1 MARQRRSA
9 SFSTIAGLLAVAL
22 IMAIAV
28 GGAGQ
33 VWAANSRDGPPA
45 TKEELLPAQSDRQ
58 EYSTGIRDTTEAR
71 ATDASSDATLRS
83 LSIVADD
90 KAVELYPDFDPDIS
104 LYTTSISADQVTVE
118 ATATKDTAS
127 IISFTAGDK
136 IEVPESDDDKL
147 TSQAQILAGAIT
159 DISLTVKA
167 EDGTT
172 TRTYYV
178 LAARFSRQEMP
189 EITIE
194 SSRSEYVAGIGTLTF
209 TLSRTGDLSS
219 ELDVTVNFIQDQT
232 WLPSTSFS
240 VAFAAGGAT
249 TTLGI
254 TNAFFSSDVT
264 ESGTLTATVDSVSGY
279 DTSGAMVSVSVISQ
293 EGPAITVSFKE
304 TEYSVAEN
312 AGTFEAL
319 LVARAAEGVLYV
331 EDFSVS
337 ASAINNTASST
348 VDYLPYEKTLTFVST
363 DFTDQDGSLVGTVS
377 AVLTIIDDDIQEGDE
392 QFGLE
397 LARAPGLPSEVGVL
411 DPAGDPCATQCEDHY
426 PVTILDDDPNVT
438 VSYEQDSYEVAEGAS
453 STIKIV
459 LSEDPLRN
467 VTVPITVTEQGGA
480 SSTDYTVVN
489 ASVEFQPGATSST
502 FTFTAVQDSDNDDD
516 ESVQLGFGDLPP
528 GVTAGTYATTTVT
541 IIDDDDLPAE
551 ITIEANRSEYVAG
564 LGPLVFTLS
573 RTGDTSS
580 ALDVTVDIIQEQPWL
595 SLIPGTV
602 AFAAEEATTT
612 LTLSQS
618 DFSSGVTQS
627 GTLTATVDPVTGY
640 DTSSA
645 TVTVTVSVISQEGP
659 AITVSFEETEYS
671 VAEDVGKFGP
681 ILVARA
687 ATGVPYVEAF
697 SVSVSA
703 SAIDASS
710 PEDYSAYSEIL
721 TFLPTDFA
729 EVNGSLVGKIAAILT
744 IVDDEIYEEDEQ
756 FGLALEGLPGMS
768 SEIGLLEP
776 NGDSCNFICQN
787 QYLVTIVDDDG
798 PAVTVSYEESAYSV
812 DEGGSTTIKVV
823 LSEDPERTVVV
834 PLTAVEQD
842 GATPSDYSGVYAWV
856 EFQPGDISTT
866 FTFAAVQDF
875 DNDDGESV
883 RLGFG
888 DLPAGVTLGAY
899 ATTTVSIIDDDDG
912 DPALNVGT
920 PAGYWTVSPGSDVLH
935 PDVVDLNANLF
946 KLDNCTGRKSF
957 KVLWAGPGDGR
968 QADRWEAYIARH
980 GDVGDVS
987 HKFRT
992 DQGNPKYTSLY
1003 GTIWLDGEGSISVR
1017 IRGWFGTDGLG
1028 EWSPAVSLIC
1038 LESQE

>member
-9 SFSTIAGLLAVAL
+9 SFSTIAGLIAVAL

-33 VWAANSRDGPPA
+33 VWAASSRDGPPA
-45 TKEELLPAQSDRQ
+45 TNEELLPAQNDRQ
-58 EYSTGIRDTTEAR
+58 EYSTGIRDTAEVR
-71 ATDASSDATLRS
+71 AIDASSDATLRS
-83 LSIVADD
+83 LSIIADD
-90 KAVELYPDFDPDIS
+90 KVVELYPDFAPAIT
-104 LYTTSISADQVTVE
+104 LYTTTISADQVTVE
-118 ATATKDTAS
+118 AAATKDTAS

-167 EDGTT
+167 EDGATT
-172 TRTYYV
+172 KTYYV

-194 SSRSEYVAGIGTLTF
+194 ANRSEYVAGVGPLTF
-209 TLSRTGDLSS
+209 TLSRTGDTSS
-219 ELDVTVNFIQDQT
+219 ALDVTVDLVQDQT
-232 WLPSTSFS
+232 WLSSTSHS
-240 VAFAAGGAT
+240 VTFNAGASTSTLEFLGTDFFT
-249 TTLGI
+249 T
-254 TNAFFSSDVT
+254 VT

-293 EGPAITVSFKE
+293 EGPAITVSFEE

-312 AGTFEAL
+312 AGALEAT
-319 LVARAAEGVLYV
+319 LVARAAAGVTYV
-331 EDFSVS
+331 EEFRVSVT
-337 ASAINNTASST
+337 AITNTASST
-348 VDYLPYEKTLTFVST
+348 VDFVRYSKVLTFATT
-363 DFTDQDGSLVGTVS
+363 DFTNQDGSLVGDVA
-377 AVLTIIDDDIQEGDE
+377 AVLTIVDDDIQEEDE

-397 LARAPGLPSEVGVL
+397 LARTAGLSLEFGFL
-411 DPAGDPCATQCEDHY
+411 DPNGDACNNICQELY
-426 PVTILDDDPNVT
+426 PVTILDDDPNVS

-480 SSTDYTVVN
+480 SSTDFTVVN
-489 ASVEFQPGATSST
+489 ESVEFQPGATSST
-502 FTFTAVQDSDNDDD
+502 LTFTAVQDSDNDDD
-516 ESVQLGFGDLPP
+516 ESVRLGFGDLPP
-528 GVTAGTYATTTVT
+528 GVTAGTYATSTVT
-541 IIDDDDLPAE
+541 IIDDDDPPAE
-551 ITIEANRSEYVAG
+551 ITIKANRSEYVAG
-564 LGPLVFTLS
+564 IGSLTLTLS

-645 TVTVTVSVISQEGP
+645 TVTVSVISQEGP

-710 PEDYSAYSEIL
+710 PDDYSAYSEIL
-721 TFLPTDFA
+721 TFVPTDFA
-729 EVNGSLVGKIAAILT
+729 VVDGSLVGKIAVTLT
-744 IVDDEIYEEDEQ
+744 IVDDETYEEDEQ
-756 FGLALEGLPGMS
+756 FGLALESVLGAS
-768 SEIGLLEP
+768 AEIGLLDP
-776 NGDSCNFICQN
+776 NGDSCNFICRDH
-787 QYLVTIVDDDG
+787 YPVTIVDDDG
-798 PAVTVSYEESAYSV
+798 NAVTVSFEEPAYSV

-834 PLTAVEQD
+834 PLTAVEQN

-856 EFQPGDISTT
+856 EFQPGDISTK

-912 DPALNVGT
+912 DPAFNVGT
-920 PAGYWTVSPGSDVLH
+920 LGAFWTHTDGADGNLLPIGDCNGPGSFLIIWDARE
-935 PDVVDLNANLF
+935 D
-946 KLDNCTGRKSF
+946 GRGADEWAAHIISHGGMSAVSYSF
-957 KVLWAGPGDGR
+957 KESDAFPPGSY
-968 QADRWEAYIARH
+968 EM
-980 GDVGDVS
+980 
-987 HKFRT
+987 
-992 DQGNPKYTSLY
+992 N
-1003 GTIWLDGEGSISVR
+1003 GTVNMDGEGSLTIRVR
-1017 IRGWFGTDGLG
+1017 GRFDDTWGT
-1028 EWSPAVSLIC
+1028 WSPPVGLFC
-1038 LESQE
+1038 LENKE

>member
-9 SFSTIAGLLAVAL
+9 SFSTIAGLIAVAL

-28 GGAGQ
+28 GGTGQ
-33 VWAANSRDGPPA
+33 VWAASSRDGPPA
-45 TKEELLPAQSDRQ
+45 TKEVLLPAQNDRQ
-58 EYSTGIRDTTEAR
+58 EYSTGTRDTTEIR

-90 KAVELYPDFDPDIS
+90 KAVELDPDFDPEVS
-104 LYTTSISADQVTVE
+104 LYRATIDAEQVTVE

-167 EDGTT
+167 EDGATT
-172 TRTYYV
+172 KTYYV

-194 SSRSEYVAGIGTLTF
+194 ASRSEYVAGVGLLTF
-209 TLSRTGDLSS
+209 TLSRTGDTSS
-219 ELDVTVNFIQDQT
+219 ALDVTVDLIQDQT
-232 WLPSTSFS
+232 WLSSTSHSVTFKAGSSTSTLEFLGTDFS
-240 VAFAAGGAT
+240 T
-249 TTLGI
+249 T
-254 TNAFFSSDVT
+254 VT

-293 EGPAITVSFKE
+293 EGPAITVSFEK
-304 TEYSVAEN
+304 TEYSVAED

-331 EDFSVS
+331 EEFDV
-337 ASAINNTASST
+337 AVVAWAITATASST
-348 VDYLPYEKTLTFVST
+348 GDYLPYAKTLTFVPT
-363 DFTDQDGSLVGTVS
+363 DFSDQDGSLVGEVT
-377 AVLTIIDDDIQEGDE
+377 AVLTIVDDDIQEEDE

-397 LARAPGLPSEVGVL
+397 LARAPGVPPEVVIL

-426 PVTILDDDPNVT
+426 PVTILDDDPNVS
-438 VSYEQDSYEVAEGAS
+438 VSYEQNSYEVVEGAS

-459 LSEDPLRN
+459 LSDDPLRN
-467 VTVPITVTEQGGA
+467 VTIPITVTEQGGA
-480 SSTDYTVVN
+480 SSTDFTVVN
-489 ASVEFQPGATSST
+489 ESVEFQPGATSST
-502 FTFTAVQDSDNDDD
+502 FTFTAVQDSDIDDD

-528 GVTAGTYATTTVT
+528 GVTAGTYATSTVT
-541 IIDDDDLPAE
+541 IIDDDAPPAE
-551 ITIEANRSEYVAG
+551 ITLEANRSEYVAG
-564 LGPLVFTLS
+564 LGSLVFTLG

-580 ALDVTVDIIQEQPWL
+580 ALDVTVDLIQDQTWL
-595 SLIPGTV
+595 STTSHTVTIAAGESAFTLIFVGS
-602 AFAAEEATTT
+602 AFSE
-612 LTLSQS
+612 
-618 DFSSGVTQS
+618 DVTES
-627 GTLTATVDPVTGY
+627 GTLTATVNPISGY
-640 DTSSA
+640 DTSDA
-645 TVTVTVSVISQEGP
+645 TVIVSVISQEGP

-681 ILVARA
+681 ILVAQA
-687 ATGVPYVEAF
+687 APGVPYVEAF
-697 SVSVSA
+697 RVSVSA

-710 PEDYSAYSEIL
+710 PDDYSAYSEIL
-721 TFLPTDFA
+721 TLLPTDFA

-744 IVDDEIYEEDEQ
+744 IIDDETYEEDEQ
-756 FGLALEGLPGMS
+756 FGLALESVLGTS
-768 SEIGLLEP
+768 AEIGLLDP
-776 NGDSCNFICQN
+776 NGDSCNFICRDH
-787 QYLVTIVDDDG
+787 YPVTIVDDDG
-798 PAVTVSYEESAYSV
+798 PAVTVSYEEPAYSV

-834 PLTAVEQD
+834 PLTEVEQD
-842 GATPSDYSGVYAWV
+842 GATPSDYTGVYAWV

-888 DLPAGVTLGAY
+888 DLPAGVTLGTY

-912 DPALNVGT
+912 DPAFNVGT
-920 PAGYWTVSPGSDVLH
+920 LGAFWTHTDGAEGNLLPIGDCNGPGSFLIIWDARE
-935 PDVVDLNANLF
+935 D
-946 KLDNCTGRKSF
+946 GRGADEWAAHIFSHGGMSAVSYSF
-957 KVLWAGPGDGR
+957 KESDAFPPGSY
-968 QADRWEAYIARH
+968 EM
-980 GDVGDVS
+980 
-987 HKFRT
+987 
-992 DQGNPKYTSLY
+992 N
-1003 GTIWLDGEGSISVR
+1003 GTVNMDGEGSLT
-1017 IRGWFGTDGLG
+1017 IRVQGRFDDTWGT
-1028 EWSPAVSLIC
+1028 WSPPVGLYC
-1038 LESQE
+1038 LENED

>member
-9 SFSTIAGLLAVAL
+9 SFSTIAGLIAVAL

-33 VWAANSRDGPPA
+33 VWAASSRDGPPA

-459 LSEDPLRN
+459 LSDDPLRN
-467 VTVPITVTEQGGA
+467 VTIPITVIELGGA
-480 SSTDYTVVN
+480 SSTDFTV
-489 ASVEFQPGATSST
+489 ASELVEFQPGATSST
-502 FTFTAVQDSDNDDD
+502 LTFTAVQDSVDDD
-516 ESVQLGFGDLPP
+516 GESVRLGFGDLPP
-528 GVTAGTYATTTVT
+528 GVTAGTDATTTVT
-541 IIDDDDLPAE
+541 IIDDDDTFAE
-551 ITIEANRSEYVAG
+551 ITIEASRSEYVAG
-564 LGPLVFTLS
+564 LGSLTFTLS
-573 RTGDTSS
+573 RTGDTSA
-580 ALDVTVDIIQEQPWL
+580 ALDVTIGFIQEQPWL
-595 SLIPGTV
+595 SLIPGSV

-612 LTLSQS
+612 LTFSQS
-618 DFSSGVTQS
+618 DFSSRVTQS
-627 GTLTATVDPVTGY
+627 GTLTATVNPVTGY
-640 DTSSA
+640 DTSNAMVS
-645 TVTVTVSVISQEGP
+645 VSVISQEGP

-681 ILVARA
+681 ILVAKA
-687 ATGVPYVEAF
+687 APGVPYVEEF
-697 SVSVSA
+697 RVSVSA

-710 PEDYSAYSEIL
+710 PDDYSAYSEIL
-721 TFLPTDFA
+721 TFVPTDFA
-729 EVNGSLVGKIAAILT
+729 EVNGSLVGKVAAILT
-744 IVDDEIYEEDEQ
+744 IVDDETYEEDEQ
-756 FGLALEGLPGMS
+756 FGLALESVLGAS
-768 SEIGLLEP
+768 TEIGLLDP
-776 NGDSCNFICQN
+776 NGDSCNFICRDH
-787 QYLVTIVDDDG
+787 YPVTIVDDDG
-798 PAVTVSYEESAYSV
+798 NAVAVSYEESAYSV

-912 DPALNVGT
+912 DPAFNVGT
-920 PAGYWTVSPGSDVLH
+920 LGAFWTHTDGADGNLLPIGDCNGPGSFLIIWDARE
-935 PDVVDLNANLF
+935 D
-946 KLDNCTGRKSF
+946 GRGADEWAAHIISHGGMSAVSYSF
-957 KVLWAGPGDGR
+957 KESDAFPPGSY
-968 QADRWEAYIARH
+968 EM
-980 GDVGDVS
+980 
-987 HKFRT
+987 
-992 DQGNPKYTSLY
+992 N
-1003 GTIWLDGEGSISVR
+1003 GTVNMDGEGSLTVR
-1017 IRGWFGTDGLG
+1017 VRGRFDDTWGT
-1028 EWSPAVSLIC
+1028 WSPPVGLFC
-1038 LESQE
+1038 LENKD